1 MENDRRNFLKKSAL
15 LGLGGIAANLFGE
28 EKLKMAEEL
37 SALEPD
43 SYGVGSGK
51 ITLPPLPYAYDAL
64 EPVIDKETMKIHH
77 TKHHQGYIDK
87 LNTAGKKE
95 FDPGADLAQ
104 SCAKVN
110 EQTPALVRN
119 NLGGH
124 YNHLMFWQMMRSP
137 GKDNAPS
144 GAIADA
150 ISRNFKSFDKFR
162 NEFSDKALKQF
173 GSGWAWLVKSED
185 GKLKITSTPNQDN
198 PLMQVAQE
206 KGTPILGIDV
216 WEHAYY
222 LKYQNKRADYVEA
235 WWKIVNW
242 DKVNELLA
250 AK

>member
-15 LGLGGIAANLFGE
+15 FGLAGLAGSIFGE
-28 EKLKMAEEL
+28 EKLKMAEKL
-37 SALEPD
+37 SGPEAETFLT
-43 SYGVGSGK
+43 GSNK
-51 ITLPPLPYAYDAL
+51 ITLPPLPYEYDAL

-77 TKHHQGYIDK
+77 TKHHQAYIDK

-95 FDPGADLAQ
+95 FDPGADLGQ

-110 EQTPALVRN
+110 EQTSALVRN

-124 YNHLMFWQMMRSP
+124 YNHSLFWQMMKAP

-144 GAIADA
+144 GEVSDA
-150 ISRNFKSFDKFR
+150 ISKNFKSFDKLKT
-162 NEFSDKALKQF
+162 EFSEKALKQF
-173 GSGWAWLVKSED
+173 GSGWAWLIKDAD
-185 GKLKITSTPNQDN
+185 GKLKVTSTPNQDN

-222 LKYQNKRADYVEA
+222 LKYQNKRADYIDA
-235 WWKIVNW
+235 WWKVVNW
-242 DKVNELLA
+242 AKVNELLA